1 MPLMQSRGGCTL
13 STNFESGQEQDGR
26 EGPTGLDPGWFQ
38 RDRSH
43 DGFFVTNQGIV
54 LPSVMPR
61 QPLDKAEEEDQ
72 EEDDASQP
80 WITARLKLPQL
91 PKNL

>member
-1 MPLMQSRGGCTL
+1 MPSVKISNLAKNRMAERGRRDWT
-13 STNFESGQEQDGR
+13 
-26 EGPTGLDPGWFQ
+26 PGWFQ

-43 DGFFVTNQGIV
+43 DGLFVTNQGIV

-61 QPLDKAEEEDQ
+61 QPLDEAEEEDQ

-80 WITARLKLPQL
+80 WITARLKLHQL